1 MPQEHMLGCLCSL
14 LQADTPVPVHRSLSD
29 SHSVT
34 PRMPSQSSSE
44 HLTYHELSNFPCL
57 PRDQSVEP
65 QRQGGRETPVSGV
78 RDTPQ
83 DTNDRHSYIDP
94 SEHRRSS
101 VTADLAT
108 QTGRSV
114 GDRPFSTSV
123 PQRSH
128 KTSARSEPPIYE
140 LQDLLPPRR
149 TLPFGKTK
157 SPKASIYSDDLEP
170 LPKPNFLGEPK
181 VGRSDSGHTGR
192 SQQVSKDESTTE
204 WQKKI
209 VNQHVERMPKGMPP
223 PPEVFRLPKSA
234 TKHTPQGRFPDISIY
249 EDENDR
255 QISDQ
260 RSSNLMMPSPSAVQ
274 STSPYHSTMGSP
286 PRPSTAESSD
296 QTAPSSV
303 TFGGSSSP
311 LALMEQSPNR
321 EIPRTSVSDPVLDG
335 ILDEV
340 ERIMTNPRFGP
351 IDGSDRQEL
360 AAYARQSRTQRMDA
374 LDSMMCE
381 YLQDE
386 NFRTLCVDVESAWRL
401 RIVSEQAGS
410 RQ

>member
-1 MPQEHMLGCLCSL
+1 
-14 LQADTPVPVHRSLSD
+14 
-29 SHSVT
+29 
-34 PRMPSQSSSE
+34 MPSQWGSQHPTYDGLSS
-44 HLTYHELSNFPCL
+44 LPCFR
-57 PRDQSVEP
+57 RDQSVGP
-65 QRQGGRETPVSGV
+65 PRQGGRETPVSGV

-83 DTNDRHSYIDP
+83 DTNDRHSYINP
-94 SEHRRSS
+94 SDHRRSS
-101 VTADLAT
+101 VTADLAN

-114 GDRPFSTSV
+114 GDRPCSTSV
-123 PQRSH
+123 PQRPH
-128 KTSARSEPPIYE
+128 KTSAPSDPPIYE
-140 LQDLLPPRR
+140 SHDLLPPRR

-157 SPKASIYSDDLEP
+157 SPKACIYSDDLEP
-170 LPKPNFLGEPK
+170 LPKPNFVGEPK
-181 VGRSDSGHTGR
+181 VGRSNSGRTGGN
-192 SQQVSKDESTTE
+192 QQVSKDESTTE
-204 WQKKI
+204 WQKKL

-234 TKHTPQGRFPDISIY
+234 TKHTPHGRFSDISIY

-255 QISDQ
+255 QVPDQ
-260 RSSNLMMPSPSAVQ
+260 RSSNLTMPSSSAVH
-274 STSPYHSTMGSP
+274 STSPYQSTMGSP
-286 PRPSTAESSD
+286 PRPSTAQSSD
-296 QTAPSSV
+296 HTAPGSV

-311 LALMEQSPNR
+311 PALMAHSPNR
-321 EIPRTSVSDPVLDG
+321 QIPRTSVLDPVPDG
-335 ILDEV
+335 ILDEA

-374 LDSMMCE
+374 LDSMMCA